1 MLFWLKL
8 FLTPTLIG
16 LVTLAVR
23 RWGASVGGLLS
34 GLPVVAGPISLFLAL
49 GNGIDFAANAAI
61 GSLMGAIGIGS
72 FCLVYVNL
80 SLRKYH
86 WGWCLFAAYLA
97 NTSTLFALSHL
108 PSNLYLA
115 VFLVVAVTLFSL
127 WIFPKLPQKLPS
139 RKAPKFDIPIR
150 MIVAGLFVIG
160 LVQISNFLGPRW
172 SGLLTPFPI
181 LTPILAVFTHI
192 QQGAES
198 SAAALRGL
206 ILGSFGFIVFFF
218 LIGLLLP
225 ATGLIVAYSIA
236 ISAGVIVNLS
246 IIKLAQTR

>member
-1 MLFWLKL
+1 MLFWIKL
-8 FLTPTLIG
+8 FVTPSLIA
-16 LVTLAVR
+16 LITLAIR

-49 GNGIDFAANAAI
+49 ENGIDFAANAAI
-61 GSLMGAIGIGS
+61 GSLMGAVGIGS
-72 FCLVYVNL
+72 FCLTYVNL

-86 WGWCLFAAYLA
+86 WGWCLFAAYVA
-97 NTSTLFALSHL
+97 NISTLFILSFL

-115 VFLVVAVTLFSL
+115 TLLVVSVTLFSL
-127 WIFPKLPQKLPS
+127 WIFPELPQKLPT
-139 RKAPKFDIPIR
+139 RKIPKFDIPIR

-218 LIGLLLP
+218 LIGFLLP
-225 ATGLIVAYSIA
+225 IMTLTTAYTIA
-236 ISAGVIVNLS
+236 ISIGVVVNLS
-246 IIKLAQTR
+246 IIKVAQK